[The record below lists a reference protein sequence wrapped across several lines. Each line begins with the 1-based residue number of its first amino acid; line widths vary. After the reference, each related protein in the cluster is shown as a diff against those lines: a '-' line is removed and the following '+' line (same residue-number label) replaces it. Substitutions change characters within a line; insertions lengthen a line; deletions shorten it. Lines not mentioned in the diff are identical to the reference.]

1 MTGRLARVPWR
12 TLSTRTVYENRW
24 IRVREDEAV
33 MPDGRTTPYGVVE
46 CAAAV
51 GILPFVDPE
60 HVLLVG
66 QWRYVAGAF
75 FWEMPTG
82 GVHEGEEL
90 AAAAQRELGEEAGF
104 EAGRLKSVV
113 QETAYLY
120 LAEDLTAAHLP
131 PDDTE
136 FLETRVFPFSEAL
149 AMAER
154 SEIKDS
160 MTVIALLHA
169 ALRRGRV

>member
-1 MTGRLARVPWR
+1 MT
-12 TLSTRTVYENRW
+12 T
-24 IRVREDEAV
+24 
-33 MPDGRTTPYGVVE
+33 
-46 CAAAV
+46 AV

-82 GVHEGEEL
+82 GVHDGEEL
-90 AAAAQRELGEEAGF
+90 MAAAQRELAEEAGF
-104 EAGRLKSVV
+104 EAGRLTRLCDFHSSKSVV

-120 LAEDLTAAHLP
+120 LAEDLTPAYLL

-136 FLETRVFPFSEAL
+136 FLETRIVPFGEAL
-149 AMAER
+149 AMVER
-154 SEIKDS
+154 SEIKDAMS
-160 MTVIALLHA
+160 VVALLHA